1 MKNVC
6 EYRYKH
12 LHTCL
17 FTYICLERQ
26 WNLGQRGKVLV
37 FLAMMCR
44 LWDLLHGEKE
54 ALIFREVVSGKWP
67 AVCLHPA
74 HTSKTFENAPQWSPM
89 AQDLCGLSRE
99 EIMLKI
105 TRTEFSVFHTST
117 MNCWVLTR
125 CHFLPC
131 KMQGANGKKLSSSN
145 VSPIFLN
152 YLLHQLWIHSSLA
165 SINQWRHFSGM
176 VTSWSGDTLVPSA
189 DYL

>member
-131 KMQGANGKKLSSSN
+131 KMQGANEKNYQVLMFPLSFSTTCYTSSESTPAWLVLIN
-145 VSPIFLN
+145 EGI
-152 YLLHQLWIHSSLA
+152 SLA
-165 SINQWRHFSGM
+165 W
-176 VTSWSGDTLVPSA
+176 
-189 DYL
+189 